1 MLGEVGEL
9 PARWPYIVAVL
20 IPVAI
25 LVYWLGNL
33 RVQRQLS
40 ARNTEPR
47 GRREPRGRHK
57 EDPQFAAMV
66 GRMFQ
71 RGLVTPIA
79 TAPEGPVL
87 IRGVLAAADGSLGG
101 APGREC
107 VWRNRSGAGPHTAIA
122 VELVTVAD
130 ATGRATLE
138 NLATADVVAPE
149 DRLGPHRASCALQ
162 LGDEVEVV
170 GRFKHERFGQ
180 DPDPTRLVY
189 GTLGAD
195 GSLHVRV
202 CKREPAT
209 RDDLS
214 SDSAPDQTSSDQAS
228 SDRPSSDRQPPG
240 PPPQPSG
247 TTS

>member
-1 MLGEVGEL
+1 MLAEVSEL

-47 GRREPRGRHK
+47 GRREARGRRK
-57 EDPQFAAMV
+57 DDPQFAAMV

-107 VWRNRSGAGPHTAIA
+107 VWRNRSGAGPDTAIA

-130 ATGRATLE
+130 ATGRVTLE

-149 DRLGPHRASCALQ
+149 DRLGPHLA
-162 LGDEVEVV
+162 
-170 GRFKHERFGQ
+170 
-180 DPDPTRLVY
+180 
-189 GTLGAD
+189 
-195 GSLHVRV
+195 
-202 CKREPAT
+202 
-209 RDDLS
+209 
-214 SDSAPDQTSSDQAS
+214 
-228 SDRPSSDRQPPG
+228 
-240 PPPQPSG
+240 
-247 TTS
+247 

>member
-9 PARWPYIVAVL
+9 SARWPYIVATL

-25 LVYWLGNL
+25 LVYWLGNFRL
-33 RVQRQLS
+33 QRQLS

-47 GRREPRGRHK
+47 GRREPRGRK
-57 EDPQFAAMV
+57 RDDPQFSAMV
-66 GRMFQ
+66 GRMLQ
-71 RGLVTPIA
+71 RGLVSPIA

-107 VWRNRSGAGPHTAIA
+107 VWRNRSGAGPDTAVS
-122 VELVTVAD
+122 VEMVTVAD
-130 ATGRATLE
+130 ATGRVTLE
-138 NLATADVVAPE
+138 NLATANVVAPE
-149 DRLGPHRASCALQ
+149 DRLGPHRSSCVLL

-170 GRFKHERFGQ
+170 GRLKHERFGQ
-180 DPDPTRLVY
+180 DPDPTRLIY

-202 CKREPAT
+202 CKREPTTQAA
-209 RDDLS
+209 LS
-214 SDSAPDQTSSDQAS
+214 ESQAADPSARTP
-228 SDRPSSDRQPPG
+228 PGQPPPG
-240 PPPQPSG
+240 QPPSGQPPSG
-247 TTS
+247 TTTS